1 MKKSKSIM
9 MKVFKTIFIVG
20 VVGLLLL
27 LGINVYV
34 RGTVKERIV
43 SIEEAE
49 SLSDVDCIIVLGA
62 SVNNNEYPSPMLED
76 RLKRGIE
83 LYYKECAPKIIMSGD
98 HGGLYYDEVNVM
110 KNYAIN
116 NGVPSED
123 VFMDHAGFS
132 TYESMYRAKEVFGA
146 DKVIVVTQGYH
157 LDRAV
162 YIGKKM
168 GLDVYGVSA
177 EDIRYGGQFARDVR
191 EFLAIGKDFFT
202 TLLNTEPTFLG
213 DNYDLSGSGDVTND
227 R

>member
-1 MKKSKSIM
+1 MKKLKSIM

-27 LGINVYV
+27 LVINVYV

-110 KNYAIN
+110 KNYAIK

-162 YIGKKM
+162 FIGKKM

-177 EDIRYGGQFARDVR
+177 KDIRYGGQFARDVR

-202 TLLNTEPTFLG
+202 TLFNTEPTFLG